1 MKRRALAALPA
12 LLAVPAHP
20 AGPPAPAPPL
30 GPVTAVVG
38 PPTVPEGPAVIE
50 GNLPAFYELLKQELT
65 FPLAWGNSGIRDFGR
80 WREAARAG
88 VEEALCQP
96 PDRTPFAMELVDE
109 VDAGAYRRRRILFN
123 VTRHSRV
130 RATMLV
136 PHGSGPFPAALLLHD
151 HGSKFDIGKEK
162 LIQPWYDEARLA
174 SARAWAAKYFT
185 GRFIGDELAARGYL
199 VLAVDA
205 LGWGDRGGL
214 GYDGQQALASNFV
227 NLGGSLAGLLAR
239 EDVRAAALLASLR
252 EVDRRRIAAVGF
264 SMGGYRAWQVA
275 ALSRDI
281 AATVSI
287 CWMTTVAGMMVP
299 GNNTLRGQ
307 SAWHLQH
314 PGLTRYLDIPD
325 VASISAPRPAL
336 FFDGE
341 LDPLF
346 TPTGVADAYAGM
358 RAVWRSQRADANLT
372 TRIWP
377 GLGHVFV
384 EEMQQPAFDWLVDS
398 FGR

>member
-20 AGPPAPAPPL
+20 AGPPAAVPPL
-30 GPVTAVVG
+30 GPVTDVVG

-80 WREAARAG
+80 WREAARAR

-205 LGWGDRGGL
+205 LGW
-214 GYDGQQALASNFV
+214 ATATAAAWATTASRRWRATSSTSADPWPACSPARMSGRRRCWRACGRWTG
-227 NLGGSLAGLLAR
+227 GGSRRSASRWAGTGPGR
-239 EDVRAAALLASLR
+239 SPRCP
-252 EVDRRRIAAVGF
+252 GT
-264 SMGGYRAWQVA
+264 
-275 ALSRDI
+275 SRPPCR
-281 AATVSI
+281 S
-287 CWMTTVAGMMVP
+287 AG
-299 GNNTLRGQ
+299 
-307 SAWHLQH
+307 
-314 PGLTRYLDIPD
+314 
-325 VASISAPRPAL
+325 
-336 FFDGE
+336 
-341 LDPLF
+341 
-346 TPTGVADAYAGM
+346 
-358 RAVWRSQRADANLT
+358 
-372 TRIWP
+372 
-377 GLGHVFV
+377 
-384 EEMQQPAFDWLVDS
+384 
-398 FGR
+398 